1 MNKNGFSLI
10 ELSIVLIIIGLL
22 IAGVSSGSKL
32 IEQARVNKAV
42 SALRDFKGSYL
53 TFLLTYE
60 KTPGD
65 MNNAVEFFG
74 ATTADGG
81 GNGQIEATAAAT
93 SESLLAWQHMSLAGV
108 ISGTFTQPADGI
120 QTAGTT
126 GPKSALNGAC
136 NAPLYNGTVTS
147 NGLQVGTDNNSI
159 DCSATTALLAGT
171 VYKIDNKIDDGIANS
186 GEILATSADAA
197 CQTSG
202 TYDLDATTKAC
213 SFFYSFGDN

>member
-1 MNKNGFSLI
+1 MKKNGFSLI

-22 IAGVSSGSKL
+22 VAGVSSGSKL
-32 IEQARVNKAV
+32 IEQARIGKAV
-42 SALRDFKGSYL
+42 SALKDFKGSYL
-53 TFLLTYE
+53 TFMLTYE

-74 ATTADGG
+74 ATTANGDG
-81 GNGQIEATAAAT
+81 NSQIEAAAAAT

-120 QTAGTT
+120 QIAGTT
-126 GPKSALNGAC
+126 GPKSALNSTC

-147 NGLQVGTDNNSI
+147 NGLQVGTDNDST
-159 DCSATTALLAGT
+159 DCSATTSLLAVT
-171 VYKIDNKIDDGIANS
+171 VYKIDNKIDDGVANS
-186 GEILATSADAA
+186 GEIQASSTDAS
-197 CQTSG
+197 CQTG
-202 TYDLDATTKAC
+202 GAYDLDATTKAC